1 MPAPLTGNAVTGTGD
16 QAGAPGTSAPAPAPP
31 GHGPGK
37 ARALLPRRAAR
48 RTQTALPAAA
58 RSDITSSAGVETRGD
73 RLRRVAG
80 LLRRMPKISASYSDP
95 LLGRPDL
102 VEDDYYRLRNQPRD
116 LPRPGRGGNP
126 PGHHGH
132 ASCPAQPTPTPWSR
146 FDEMSRHRRPT
157 RLPRPSSQAARTRTA
172 TRPALVKAHTVRAQA
187 AASTSRPRALSG
199 PSTSPGRAQ
208 PHECETAARI
218 PRKPFRRPAAGCSEQ
233 DNLHAT
239 HLAFGAAATPRG
251 IGDLAPR
258 EGHARSR

>member
-126 PGHHGH
+126 LGHHGH
-132 ASCPAQPTPTPWSR
+132 ASCPSPADTNTLVPVRRDVQTPSADEAAATIQPSR
-146 FDEMSRHRRPT
+146 ANTHGHP
-157 RLPRPSSQAARTRTA
+157 ARTGQSTYGQGTSSCINIPSKSA
-172 TRPALVKAHTVRAQA
+172 VRAIH
-187 AASTSRPRALSG
+187 P
-199 PSTSPGRAQ
+199 
-208 PHECETAARI
+208 AR
-218 PRKPFRRPAAGCSEQ
+218 S
-233 DNLHAT
+233 
-239 HLAFGAAATPRG
+239 GAAA
-251 IGDLAPR
+251 
-258 EGHARSR
+258 